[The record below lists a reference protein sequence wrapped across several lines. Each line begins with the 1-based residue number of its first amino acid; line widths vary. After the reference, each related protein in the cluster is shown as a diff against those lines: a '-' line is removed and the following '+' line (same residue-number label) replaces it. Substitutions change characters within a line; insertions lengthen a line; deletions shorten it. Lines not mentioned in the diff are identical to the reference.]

1 MINKVNKPITY
12 FLISFLIIFILS
24 FSVIFIMEKEI
35 SKSKS
40 EDIMASETRIVT
52 TKTQIL
58 EDALYRIIG
67 DLGYLNHVYSL
78 RLSENVDSDEIATE
92 WTELAK
98 HKKIYD
104 QIRYIDKNGNE
115 IIKIKY
121 DGVNAYRVDD
131 DTLENKKDRYYF
143 IKTENIKYDQIYISP
158 MDLNMKNNSIEKPFK
173 PVIRFS
179 TPVYSKNGDFDGIII
194 LNYLAKPMIER
205 FNTIAC
211 SENADIYLINKDG
224 YFLSSKNP
232 EDEWGFMFEDKHD
245 ITYSILYPKEWEQI
259 KLGEGQIV
267 TNNGVFTFK
276 PIYIDKNSID
286 NLNIMEEGNVI
297 SEDVK
302 WFVVSHINQNA
313 PAYKFFATSPISL
326 GVIIL
331 KDNLPKILLISLVA
345 FLLAYLIYV
354 NRRTYFKVKYYS
366 EFDSLT
372 QLYNRRYGY
381 NKIKALIDRDERRS
395 NIFSI
400 CFIDINGLKQINDYL
415 GHSYGDE
422 LIITVAEVMKKQIR
436 DEDLAVRLGGDE
448 FLILFKD
455 VDADE
460 SEKIWSRIVANFNEI
475 NEKEKRPYIISASHG
490 IIEYDNNQ
498 KRGIDDLITKA
509 DEKMYLEKEEIKRD
523 LNVIRPK
530 VWLYCEKI
538 DLIYKTAF

>member
-1 MINKVNKPITY
+1 MKMINKVNKPITY

-78 RLSENVDSDEIATE
+78 KLSENVDSDEIATE

-179 TPVYSKNGDFDGIII
+179 TPVYSKDGNFDGIII

-224 YFLSSKNP
+224 YFLSSKNK

-498 KRGIDDLITKA
+498 KRAIDDLITKA
-509 DEKMYLEKEEIKRD
+509 DEKMYLEKEEIKRN

-530 VWLYCEKI
+530 V
-538 DLIYKTAF
+538 

>member
-98 HKKIYD
+98 HEKIYD

-131 DTLENKKDRYYF
+131 DTLENKKNRYYF
-143 IKTENIKYDQIYISP
+143 IKAENIKYDQIYISP

-326 GVIIL
+326 GAIIF

-509 DEKMYLEKEEIKRD
+509 DEKMYLEKEEIKRN
-523 LNVIRPK
+523 LNVIRTK
-530 VWLYCEKI
+530 V
-538 DLIYKTAF
+538 

>member
-78 RLSENVDSDEIATE
+78 RFSENADSDEIATE

-194 LNYLAKPMIER
+194 LNYLAKPMIEL
-205 FNTIAC
+205 FNTIAL

-224 YFLSSKNP
+224 YFL
-232 EDEWGFMFEDKHD
+232 
-245 ITYSILYPKEWEQI
+245 
-259 KLGEGQIV
+259 
-267 TNNGVFTFK
+267 
-276 PIYIDKNSID
+276 
-286 NLNIMEEGNVI
+286 
-297 SEDVK
+297 
-302 WFVVSHINQNA
+302 
-313 PAYKFFATSPISL
+313 
-326 GVIIL
+326 
-331 KDNLPKILLISLVA
+331 
-345 FLLAYLIYV
+345 
-354 NRRTYFKVKYYS
+354 
-366 EFDSLT
+366 
-372 QLYNRRYGY
+372 
-381 NKIKALIDRDERRS
+381 
-395 NIFSI
+395 
-400 CFIDINGLKQINDYL
+400 
-415 GHSYGDE
+415 
-422 LIITVAEVMKKQIR
+422 
-436 DEDLAVRLGGDE
+436 
-448 FLILFKD
+448 
-455 VDADE
+455 
-460 SEKIWSRIVANFNEI
+460 
-475 NEKEKRPYIISASHG
+475 
-490 IIEYDNNQ
+490 
-498 KRGIDDLITKA
+498 
-509 DEKMYLEKEEIKRD
+509 
-523 LNVIRPK
+523 
-530 VWLYCEKI
+530 
-538 DLIYKTAF
+538 

>member
-78 RLSENVDSDEIATE
+78 KLSENVDSDEIATE

-179 TPVYSKNGDFDGIII
+179 TPVYSKDGNFDGIII

-224 YFLSSKNP
+224 YFLSSKNK
-232 EDEWGFMFEDKHD
+232 EDEWGFMFEEKHD

-498 KRGIDDLITKA
+498 KRAIDDLITKA
-509 DEKMYLEKEEIKRD
+509 DEKMYLEKEEIKRN

-530 VWLYCEKI
+530 VWLYCEKNRL
-538 DLIYKTAF
+538 DL

>member
-78 RLSENVDSDEIATE
+78 RLSENVDSDEIAIE

-121 DGVNAYRVDD
+121 DGANAYRVDD
-131 DTLENKKDRYYF
+131 DTLENKKNRYYF
-143 IKTENIKYDQIYISP
+143 IKAENIKYDQIYISP

>member
-78 RLSENVDSDEIATE
+78 RLSENVNSDEIATE

-131 DTLENKKDRYYF
+131 DTLENKKARYYF

-224 YFLSSKNP
+224 YFLSSKNK

-245 ITYSILYPKEWEQI
+245 ITYSVLYPKEWEQI

-326 GVIIL
+326 GAIIL

-381 NKIKALIDRDERRS
+381 IKIKALIDRDERRS

-400 CFIDINGLKQINDYL
+400 CFIDINGLKQINDCL

-422 LIITVAEVMKKQIR
+422 LIVTVAEVMKKQIR

-498 KRGIDDLITKA
+498 KRAIDDLITKA

-530 VWLYCEKI
+530 VWLYCEKNRL
-538 DLIYKTAF
+538 DL

>member
-40 EDIMASETRIVT
+40 EDIMASETRIAT

-158 MDLNMKNNSIEKPFK
+158 MDLNMKNNSIEKPYK

-232 EDEWGFMFEDKHD
+232 EDEWGFMFEEKHD
-245 ITYSILYPKEWEQI
+245 ITYSVLYPKEWEQI

-286 NLNIMEEGNVI
+286 NLNIMEESKVI

-302 WFVVSHINQNA
+302 WFVVSHINQNS
-313 PAYKFFATSPISL
+313 PAYKSFATSPISL
-326 GVIIL
+326 GSIIL

-498 KRGIDDLITKA
+498 KRAIDDLITKA

-530 VWLYCEKI
+530 VWLYFEEI
-538 DLIYKTAF
+538 GLIYKTDF

>member
-40 EDIMASETRIVT
+40 EDIMASEARIVT

-78 RLSENVDSDEIATE
+78 RLSENVNSDEIATE

-121 DGVNAYRVDD
+121 DVVNAYRVDD

-286 NLNIMEEGNVI
+286 NLNIMEESKVI

-302 WFVVSHINQNA
+302 WFVVSHINQNV

-326 GVIIL
+326 GAIIL
-331 KDNLPKILLISLVA
+331 KDNLAKILLISLVA

-498 KRGIDDLITKA
+498 KRAIDDLITKA

-530 VWLYCEKI
+530 VWLYCEKNRL
-538 DLIYKTAF
+538 DL

>member
-40 EDIMASETRIVT
+40 EDIMASEARIVT

-78 RLSENVDSDEIATE
+78 RLFENVDSDEIATE

-143 IKTENIKYDQIYISP
+143 IKSENIKYDQIYISP

-179 TPVYSKNGDFDGIII
+179 TPVYSQNGDFDGIII

-205 FNTIAC
+205 FNTIAL

-224 YFLSSKNP
+224 YFLSSKNK

-245 ITYSILYPKEWEQI
+245 ITYSILYPNEWEQI

-286 NLNIMEEGNVI
+286 NLNIMEESKVI

-302 WFVVSHINQNA
+302 WFVVSHINQNV

-400 CFIDINGLKQINDYL
+400 CFIDINGLKQINDCL

-498 KRGIDDLITKA
+498 KRAIDDLITKA

-530 VWLYCEKI
+530 VWLYCEKNRL
-538 DLIYKTAF
+538 DL